1 MKTFFY
7 IKSNRIEESIT
18 LFVFSSVFES
28 VPKDDHVV
36 FVGFHIRLH
45 IVLRHQ
51 LRGLVDFQMVIA
63 YQFAQAHLQ
72 WLDELFILRIG
83 C

>member
-1 MKTFFY
+1 MKHFFY

-36 FVGFHIRLH
+36 FVRFHVGLH
-45 IVLRHQ
+45 IVLGHQ
-51 LRGLVDFQMVIA
+51 LRGLVDFQMVVA
-63 YQFAQAHLQ
+63 YEFAQSHLQ